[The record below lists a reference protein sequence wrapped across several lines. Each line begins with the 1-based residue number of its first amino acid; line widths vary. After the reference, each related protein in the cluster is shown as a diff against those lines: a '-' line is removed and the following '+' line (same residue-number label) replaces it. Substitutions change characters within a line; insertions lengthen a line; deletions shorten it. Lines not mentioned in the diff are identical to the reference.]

1 MCPDNKHWILFWTK
15 KWCIIGRTK
24 LFSDTQYLFWNE
36 WLWQTE
42 WIINFFSSKTI
53 GFNGIVYC
61 IVSKRFLQNV
71 PEFQS
76 FWQNS
81 FSFYRTNLLLCCNC
95 CFAWIYLNIS
105 FMTWF
110 CPKIGFYCR
119 CIEIL
124 CQIKFSSLANY
135 FRSYSI
141 LQFGIKSVGIYSRS
155 L

>member
-1 MCPDNKHWILFWTK
+1 MNQNVQ
-15 KWCIIGRTK
+15 CIIGRTK
-24 LFSDTQYLFWNE
+24 FFFQLLIICFEMNDFDKLNELF
-36 WLWQTE
+36 
-42 WIINFFSSKTI
+42 IFFSSKTI